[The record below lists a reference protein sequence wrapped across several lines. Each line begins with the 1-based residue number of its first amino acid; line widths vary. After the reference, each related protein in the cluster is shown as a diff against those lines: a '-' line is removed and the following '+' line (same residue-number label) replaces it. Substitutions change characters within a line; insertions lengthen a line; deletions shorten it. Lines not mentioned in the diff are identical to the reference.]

1 MADSTYRFHRL
12 ESHMNQSQAHQERA
26 EAFMADSTYQFHRLE
41 SHMNQSIA
49 HQESA
54 EEFKSNT
61 SMRLDRLEAHW
72 TMNLGD
78 RLVSNPLTYLCV
90 ATLVSAI
97 KSGVAYPAS
106 IIPEGLFIVGA
117 VSTQELGWVIFS
129 PSIPQVLESTIK
141 GVLWT
146 MSAGISYKMWE
157 HKDILAPGLT
167 TARLTGGAA
176 VLAAIAA
183 MYSNV
188 PKLWGEFMELLGVN

>member
-1 MADSTYRFHRL
+1 
-12 ESHMNQSQAHQERA
+12 
-26 EAFMADSTYQFHRLE
+26 
-41 SHMNQSIA
+41 MNQSIA
-49 HQESA
+49 HQESE

-72 TMNLGD
+72 TIDLE
-78 RLVSNPLTYLCV
+78 RRVAKNPVTYLCV
-90 ATLVSAI
+90 ASLISGV
-97 KSGVAYPAS
+97 KVGVAYPDSFMAK
-106 IIPEGLFIVGA
+106 GLFFMGA
-117 VSTQELGWVIFS
+117 SLTYELGWVIFS